1 MKVTITTL
9 QDHVKLDAVLIR
21 RAVRYVMKKERRGE
35 DVSIAFVDDAR
46 IAELNEQFLKHAGPT
61 DVIAFNLDS
70 PCDPDG
76 LLGEVV
82 VSAEMAAAE
91 ARRRHI
97 AIERELLLYVIHGV
111 LHLLGYDDS
120 APREARLLRGRQRRL
135 LNEFLEER

>member
-1 MKVTITTL
+1 M
-9 QDHVKLDAVLIR
+9 KLDAVLIR

>member
-1 MKVTITTL
+1 LRIAITNL
-9 QDHVKLDAVLIR
+9 QDHVKIDTALIR
-21 RAVRYVMKKERRGE
+21 RTVRYVMKEEGRG
-35 DVSIAFVDDAR
+35 DDLSIAFVDDAR
-46 IAELNEQFLKHAGPT
+46 IAELNEQFLKHSGPT
-61 DVIAFNLDS
+61 DVIAFNLDG
-70 PCDPDG
+70 PGDPDG
-76 LLGEVV
+76 LLGEVI

-120 APREARLLRGRQRRL
+120 VPREARLLRCRQRRL

>member
-1 MKVTITTL
+1 MKVTITNL
-9 QDHVKLDAVLIR
+9 QDHVKLEAAPVG
-21 RAVRYVMKKERRGE
+21 RAVRHVMKKEGRGE
-35 DVSIAFVDDAR
+35 DVSIAFVDNAR

-61 DVIAFNLDS
+61 DVISFNLDG
-70 PCDPDG
+70 PGDPDG

-97 AIERELLLYVIHGV
+97 AIKRELLLYVIHGV

-120 APREARLLRGRQRRL
+120 APREARLMRGRQRRL
-135 LNEFLEER
+135 LNEFLEEQ